1 MATKS
6 SKSIEEK
13 VEDHFKE
20 QLRKLGISYKTKTE
34 SINPTI
40 DKALKEAPS
49 KSGKGGATIPI
60 LNYF

>member
-49 KSGKGGATIPI
+49 KSGKGGQ
-60 LNYF
+60 LSRY